1 MLNSALC
8 LNQSSSS
15 SSSSAVGRRRLPTAP
30 ATRRSSR
37 PRPRRRRSCS
47 ALNCDVPSTMPPPP
61 GLLRGVRTP
70 PTVLRLRLHSPPAAG
85 AWPPRARES
94 VSTQYKATRSTRV
107 TRTPGMGLRARR
119 RPGRRGP
126 RQASRGG
133 RASHRVPRAHRLA
146 SPTPAT
152 WHTGP
157 PHGLGRQLPIGGQ
170 RSGARRSGLGES
182 LPWRGRRTHSP
193 RHLRGTRR
201 AEQQSPSLSH
211 PRVKQSRRDRAE
223 ETLTPAP
230 CALARAV
237 CERAQAPPAPHS
249 KPPAPAP
256 ACGLTGNKGT
266 KGCRKQCLATAA
278 ARPSQVPQLRETER
292 GPWRLPRTAD
302 AGPRRGA
309 PRREPAPLSLGAPP
323 SLAVTPA
330 VPAPRGRRW
339 SLSPFT

>member
-1 MLNSALC
+1 MGGCPLQVAPPLPTEALRDCAKPSDPFKDDTDVRKNVKEYSCQVQRYKLLTLLLRLQSCESLQCFSHCRGGGRCLLNSALC

-15 SSSSAVGRRRLPTAP
+15 SSAVRRRRLPTAP

-70 PTVLRLRLHSPPAAG
+70 PAVLRLRLHSPPAAG

-119 RPGRRGP
+119 RPRRRGP

-201 AEQQSPSLSH
+201 AEQQSPSLSQ
-211 PRVKQSRRDRAE
+211 PRVKQSRRD
-223 ETLTPAP
+223 
-230 CALARAV
+230 
-237 CERAQAPPAPHS
+237 
-249 KPPAPAP
+249 
-256 ACGLTGNKGT
+256 
-266 KGCRKQCLATAA
+266 
-278 ARPSQVPQLRETER
+278 
-292 GPWRLPRTAD
+292 
-302 AGPRRGA
+302 
-309 PRREPAPLSLGAPP
+309 
-323 SLAVTPA
+323 
-330 VPAPRGRRW
+330 
-339 SLSPFT
+339 

>member
-1 MLNSALC
+1 
-8 LNQSSSS
+8 
-15 SSSSAVGRRRLPTAP
+15 
-30 ATRRSSR
+30 
-37 PRPRRRRSCS
+37 
-47 ALNCDVPSTMPPPP
+47 
-61 GLLRGVRTP
+61 
-70 PTVLRLRLHSPPAAG
+70 
-85 AWPPRARES
+85 
-94 VSTQYKATRSTRV
+94 
-107 TRTPGMGLRARR
+107 MGLRARR
-119 RPGRRGP
+119 RPRRRGP

-201 AEQQSPSLSH
+201 AEQQSLSLSH
-211 PRVKQSRRDRAE
+211 PRVKQWRDRAE
-223 ETLTPAP
+223 ETPTPAP

-256 ACGLTGNKGT
+256 ARGLTGNKGT
-266 KGCRKQCLATAA
+266 RGCRKRCLGTAA
-278 ARPSQVPQLRETER
+278 ARPSQVPRLRETER

-309 PRREPAPLSLGAPP
+309 SRREPAPLSLGAPP